1 MGNKTEKIKVG
12 DLVRMPRRRTEGM
25 GIVLK
30 YSDDLAAE
38 GGVDVMKVLNETK
51 ELIRYAD
58 RTQIFKNAFRRCGDS
73 EFLEQAFYYNAGW
86 NRKPKLR
93 FAYVKWIQKP
103 SAYTADILYH
113 DERWYPVDWLK
124 SY

>member
-51 ELIRYAD
+51 ELIRYA
-58 RTQIFKNAFRRCGDS
+58 
-73 EFLEQAFYYNAGW
+73 GW